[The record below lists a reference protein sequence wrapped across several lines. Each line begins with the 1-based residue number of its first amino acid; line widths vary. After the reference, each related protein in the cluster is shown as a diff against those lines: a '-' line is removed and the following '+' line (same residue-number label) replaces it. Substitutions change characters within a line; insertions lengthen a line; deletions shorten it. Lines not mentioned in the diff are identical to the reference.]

1 MSAAVWMRHPE
12 LPPDQLIQVDEV
24 SVPHHRAAGWVVT
37 TAPPAPPA
45 PPKFESEEAPEEGA
59 FVSEPASEK
68 PRRRAP
74 KEAEEK

>member
-1 MSAAVWMRHPE
+1 MTAAVWMRHPD
-12 LPPDQLIQVDEV
+12 LPQGQLIRVDEV

-37 TAPPAPPA
+37 AAPPAA
-45 PPKFESEEAPEEGA
+45 PKFENEEAPEEGA
-59 FVSEPASEK
+59 SVSEPAPEK

>member
-1 MSAAVWMRHPE
+1 MTAPVWMRHPD
-12 LPPDQLIQVDEV
+12 LPKDQLIKVDEV

-37 TAPPAPPA
+37 VAPPA

-59 FVSEPASEK
+59 SVSVPASEK

-74 KEAEEK
+74 KEGEEK